1 MGTPSPDR
9 KHAITLAEAMKV
21 RPCDFGSAILEPSAS
36 VGQSVSAMRDWFL
49 SDFLEGDAVGLLID
63 NSKGPDWLV
72 SSVRKTQEL
81 LKNMLKILKM
91 RNRYASQVQDLKCT
105 AEDAA
110 KNIVA
115 EALLEKLPAE
125 SLEVRRD
132 VASRWLKNELTGID
146 VKMKNLDDKATEHIC
161 WGGRRLQNLLTYIL
175 DRSPEVASE
184 SFRQMFEYWSEL
196 DAADKVARQL
206 RSKSVGPTAPSTSDK
221 ENDVNQQN
229 KSVEVQSKSP
239 EPSVVVQNKSPEPS
253 VEVVQN
259 KSPVPSVVVQNK
271 SLEPGVV
278 VQNKSLEPGVVV
290 QNKSPEPSVDV
301 QNKSPEPSVEVV
313 QNKSPEPGE
322 DVVQN
327 KSPEPSVV
335 VQNKSPEPGVE
346 VVQNK
351 SPEPSAEVVQNKS
364 PEPSVAVQ
372 NKSPEPSV
380 VVQNKSPEPSVE
392 VVQDKSPEPSVEVE
406 QNKSPEPSVVVQ
418 NKSLEPGVV
427 VQNKAPEPSVD
438 EQNKSPEPSGDVQ
451 NKSQEPSVDV
461 QNKSPEPSV
470 VEQNKSPEPSV
481 EVPVATGEQQD
492 TELDGMMDEDMFD
505 AELTQKLE
513 V

>member
-1 MGTPSPDR
+1 M
-9 KHAITLAEAMKV
+9 
-21 RPCDFGSAILEPSAS
+21 EPSAS

-259 KSPVPSVVVQNK
+259 KSPEPSVVVQNK

-313 QNKSPEPGE
+313 QNKSPEP
-322 DVVQN
+322 
-327 KSPEPSVV
+327 SVV

-346 VVQNK
+346 VVQN
-351 SPEPSAEVVQNKS
+351 
-364 PEPSVAVQ
+364 
-372 NKSPEPSV
+372 
-380 VVQNKSPEPSVE
+380 
-392 VVQDKSPEPSVEVE
+392 KSPEPSVEVE